1 MKKKAESDSEIEAV
15 RVFFVKGVEYD
26 SRTGLPWGVTQEQ
39 FDKKN
44 ADYQKKNWLRTMVK
58 AHPCEDAQPNACVF
72 PYTRRVDC
80 SIHTSACR
88 CGRMGGLLLMVSNIM
103 LSRQLRGAEAEIQ
116 CVLL

>member
-44 ADYQKKNWLRTMVK
+44 ADYRLQQQEQQQEPVENNGKG
-58 AHPCEDAQPNACVF
+58 
-72 PYTRRVDC
+72 
-80 SIHTSACR
+80 TS
-88 CGRMGGLLLMVSNIM
+88 L
-103 LSRQLRGAEAEIQ
+103 
-116 CVLL
+116 

>member
-44 ADYQKKNWLRTMVK
+44 ADYQLQQQEQQQELVENNGKG
-58 AHPCEDAQPNACVF
+58 
-72 PYTRRVDC
+72 
-80 SIHTSACR
+80 TS
-88 CGRMGGLLLMVSNIM
+88 L
-103 LSRQLRGAEAEIQ
+103 
-116 CVLL
+116 

>member
-44 ADYQKKNWLRTMVK
+44 ADYRLQQQEQQQELVENNGKG
-58 AHPCEDAQPNACVF
+58 
-72 PYTRRVDC
+72 
-80 SIHTSACR
+80 TS
-88 CGRMGGLLLMVSNIM
+88 L
-103 LSRQLRGAEAEIQ
+103 
-116 CVLL
+116 